1 MKVALLKKAIATAL
15 TDERLRNGVLSFVVG
30 AIICL
35 LLPLLLLVSMV
46 NTEANYSR
54 EVARIV
60 FQQEEIP
67 EDFPEEHVVYIEEM
81 QAQFLILDEVIEE
94 WIEGNAEENTE
105 GLDELQIKSYFYV
118 LYFGKENLEFADT
131 FYQEFIGVFVEN
143 ETDLEIQNELETLLN
158 MEFTEDLANDQ
169 KELYLFIKY
178 GYVATSNFNGIP
190 SEAFD
195 DETFAALM
203 SEATKY
209 IGMAYVWGGSYP
221 STGFDCSGFICW
233 SYTQSGVYQLSRTT
247 AQGIYNQCTSVA
259 KEDLQPGDL
268 VFFTDTYTSTTDVT
282 HVGIYVGDNQMLHCG
297 DPIGYESLSNSY
309 WKQHFYGYGR
319 LAMR

>member
-15 TDERLRNGVLSFVVG
+15 SDERLRNGILSLIVG
-30 AIICL
+30 AVICL
-35 LLPLLLLVSMV
+35 LLPLLLLVSIV
-46 NTEANYSR
+46 NIEANYSR
-54 EVARIV
+54 EVAKIV

-81 QAQFLILDEVIEE
+81 QEQFLILDEVIEE
-94 WIEGNAEENTE
+94 QTVEDIE
-105 GLDELQIKSYFYV
+105 GLDDLQIKSYFYV
-118 LYFGKENLEFADT
+118 LYFGKEDLEFAES
-131 FYQEFIGVFVEN
+131 FYQEFVEVFVEN
-143 ETDLEIQNELETLLN
+143 ETDLEIQNELETLLD

-169 KELYLFIKY
+169 KELFLFVKY
-178 GYVATSNFNGIP
+178 GYSATSNFNGIP

-195 DETFAALM
+195 DETFATLM
-203 SEATKY
+203 GEATKY
-209 IGMAYVWGGSYP
+209 IGMAYVWGGSSP
-221 STGFDCSGFICW
+221 VTGFDCSGFICW

-319 LAMR
+319 LTMR